1 MWEAKSLSCFHV
13 QADVE
18 VPGLRA
24 LRADAERVEH
34 LDVAAVSL
42 ALGQEQ
48 PRLPGHAATQE
59 AVEQGRASGSLPYS
73 SAGELKP

>member
-34 LDVAAVSL
+34 LDVAAVSP
-42 ALGQEQ
+42 ALSQEQ

-59 AVEQGRASGSLPYS
+59 AVEQGCENRSI
-73 SAGELKP
+73 